1 MHNDVLFGIFLTL
14 LSRESVTC
22 EELAAKYELSS
33 RTIYRYVDTLDMA
46 GVPIM
51 SKPGRSGGIS
61 IAQEYRLSAMVF
73 TPEEYAR
80 IMTAV
85 SNLEALEGTDGSLL
99 DKIRAMAKQP
109 DSDMTFSS
117 DTLVI
122 DSGGWGNTDSQRH
135 KVKAL
140 GPGVFK
146 SLVTEISY
154 ADEGGKASRRSIEP
168 YTFLFKEGN
177 WYLYAYCRMRGDFR
191 VFKLSRISEI
201 IVSKHEFIKKK
212 IDLKS
217 EPWNESFRRTVKT
230 VTLTL
235 SVSEEAALSVADW
248 LGEGAVSGG
257 RAVADVILSDSLIS
271 RLLSFG
277 GGVRVIS
284 PVQVRD
290 RLTEAAAGV
299 LKIYDVQNLKDF

>member
-61 IAQEYRLSAMVF
+61 IAQEYRLSAMIF
-73 TPEEYAR
+73 TAEEYAR
-80 IMTAV
+80 IITAV
-85 SNLEALEGTDGSLL
+85 SNLETLEGTDGTLL
-99 DKIRAMAKQP
+99 DKIRAMSKQP
-109 DSDMTFSS
+109 GGNMTFSS

-135 KVKAL
+135 KIKAL
-140 GPGVFK
+140 YPGVFT

-154 ADEGGKASRRSIEP
+154 SDDGGKASRRSIEP

-177 WYLYAYCRMRGDFR
+177 WYLYAFCRMRGDFR

-201 IVSKHEFIKKK
+201 TVSKKGFVKKK
-212 IDLKS
+212 IDLKA

-235 SVSEEAALSVADW
+235 TVSED
-248 LGEGAVSGG
+248 AVSGVADLLGEDAIKEG
-257 RAVADVILSDSLIS
+257 RAVADVVLSDALIS
-271 RLLSFG
+271 RLMSFG

-284 PVQVRD
+284 PALVRD
-290 RLTEAAAGV
+290 RLTEAAAEV
-299 LKIYDVQNLKDF
+299 LKTYSV